1 MCLLTQLG
9 QEIKRVERN
18 NMRSAKAGGAEG
30 GERGM
35 SRESGGGPGGPGPSQ
50 FSEQQKEMCFQQT
63 HNQGLCQLFLTVSWD
78 LCATPGGVLVSL

>member
-35 SRESGGGPGGPGPSQ
+35 SRESGGGPGGARALPIFRTTKTNVFSTNAKSWFATVVLGPTAS
-50 FSEQQKEMCFQQT
+50 
-63 HNQGLCQLFLTVSWD
+63 
-78 LCATPGGVLVSL
+78 